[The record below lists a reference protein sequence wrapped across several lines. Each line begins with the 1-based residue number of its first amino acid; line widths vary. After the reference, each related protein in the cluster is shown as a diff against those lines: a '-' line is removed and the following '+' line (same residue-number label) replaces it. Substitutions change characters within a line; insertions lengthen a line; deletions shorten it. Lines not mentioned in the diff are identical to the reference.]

1 MDAAAGLLR
10 DRSSDAGVLDVT
22 LDGRAAAGSAPS
34 AGEKRRA
41 FSPGLMGEA
50 ADPEDKKAPRA
61 PADGGGKDAAA
72 EAEEAESGAPQQSL
86 ASHAAA
92 QTRGDVRTH
101 GCSLAR
107 AVLLGRDG
115 SGTFDESELFVVCKR
130 VKIFEAFAFDG
141 CVPQSALGGTPQD
154 GPPLARPAA
163 CPPTRSAASSG
174 RRA

>member
-1 MDAAAGLLR
+1 MG
-10 DRSSDAGVLDVT
+10 DRGSDAGVLDVT

-34 AGEKRRA
+34 AREKRRA
-41 FSPGLMGEA
+41 VSPGSMGEA

-61 PADGGGKDAAA
+61 PADGYGKDAAA

-86 ASHAAA
+86 ASHAAV
-92 QTRGDVRTH
+92 QRGDVRTH

-141 CVPQSALGGTPQD
+141 CDPQSALGGTPQE
-154 GPPLARPAA
+154 GRPSLVPRPAL
-163 CPPTRSAASSG
+163 
-174 RRA
+174 RRAVQQAAGAVPGPRF

>member
-1 MDAAAGLLR
+1 MDAAAGLFR